1 MYINCGDFCVRD
13 ISDDDAESYYEI
25 FTNPE
30 VARYD
35 DFEPISRADLLVDMA
50 RIAGQAPGSLLRELA
65 VALPEDDK
73 MIGVLTL
80 EKKRLYTY
88 IGYHFNP
95 DYQGR
100 GYALRSVVALINS
113 LGEDVQAS
121 LRLVSDPENHASVA
135 LAEKAGFVFLKRRKH
150 KGVPEVMYVYKGNK
164 QD

>member
-1 MYINCGDFCVRD
+1 M
-13 ISDDDAESYYEI
+13 
-25 FTNPE
+25 
-30 VARYD
+30 
-35 DFEPISRADLLVDMA
+35 
-50 RIAGQAPGSLLRELA
+50 REFA

-73 MIGVLTL
+73 MVGVLTL